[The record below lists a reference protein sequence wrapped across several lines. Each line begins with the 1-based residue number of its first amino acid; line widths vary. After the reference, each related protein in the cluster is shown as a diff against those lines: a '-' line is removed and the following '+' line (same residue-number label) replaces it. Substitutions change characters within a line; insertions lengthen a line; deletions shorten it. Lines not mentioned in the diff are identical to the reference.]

1 MHNLVIDIGNTNS
14 KLAVF
19 NGKTLVEYQSLRQI
33 TPSLL
38 TDLIKQY
45 EVVNSMISSVDR
57 VDQEFKEAVDVL
69 KSDTNY
75 IPFSTKSNTG
85 IKNHYQSIVTLG
97 LDRWAKVI
105 AAKSYYPGKNC
116 LMIDAGTCITYDL
129 LNSEAE
135 YYGGS
140 ISLGLTMRFEALH
153 HFTGRLPLVS
163 WDNKQIEVPEGR
175 DTISAIKNGVL
186 QGAIHEVE
194 GFIASYNNKNTGLTV
209 LLTGGNAAFLLEQLK
224 NSIFAPQI
232 IHDPYLVLKGLNEV
246 IAFEYVQKN

>member
-19 NGKTLVEYQSLRQI
+19 DGKTLVNYQVLKQI
-33 TPSLL
+33 VPSELISI
-38 TDLIKQY
+38 IKQY
-45 EVVNSMISSVDR
+45 AVSNSSVSSVREDL
-57 VDQEFKEAVDVL
+57 QEVIYVL
-69 KSDTNY
+69 KSNTNY
-75 IPFSTKSNTG
+75 IPFSTNNNTG
-85 IKNHYQSIVTLG
+85 IKNHYQTLATLG

-105 AAKSYYPGKNC
+105 AAQRYYPGQNC

-129 LNSEAE
+129 LNSNSE
-135 YYGGS
+135 YFGGS
-140 ISLGLTMRFEALH
+140 ISLGIDMRFNALH
-153 HFTGRLPLVS
+153 HFTGRLPLVK
-163 WDNKQIEVPEGR
+163 WDSEAGIPKGT
-175 DTISAIKNGVL
+175 DTSSAIKSGVL
-186 QGAIHEVE
+186 QGVINEVE
-194 GFIASYNNKNTGLTV
+194 GFISAYNKENKGLTV

>member
-19 NGKTLVEYQSLRQI
+19 NEKAIVYYQILKDLAPAGLIR
-33 TPSLL
+33 
-38 TDLIKQY
+38 LIKEY
-45 EVVNSMISSVDR
+45 NVINSSVSIVREDL
-57 VDQEFKEAVDVL
+57 QEVMDVL
-69 KSDTNY
+69 EASTNY
-75 IPFSTKSNTG
+75 IPFSTNTNTG
-85 IKNHYQSIVTLG
+85 IKNYYKTLSTLG

-105 AAKSYYPGKNC
+105 AANSCYTGQNC

-129 LNSEAE
+129 LNSSKE

-140 ISLGLTMRFEALH
+140 ISLGIDMRFKALH
-153 HFTGRLPLVS
+153 YFTGKLPLVKWES
-163 WDNKQIEVPEGR
+163 DAEIPSGE
-175 DTISAIKNGVL
+175 DTNSAIKNGVL
-186 QGAIHEVE
+186 QGVINEVE
-194 GFIASYNNKNTGLTV
+194 GFISSYNKENIGLTV